1 MKSNP
6 PVQPLQLIA
15 CPLCGLVCQHEADT
29 HSAARCP
36 RCQSR
41 LTSTNRTNTTL
52 SSALLVTALI
62 LYIPANTLPVMY
74 TRLFGLGSESTILSG
89 VIDFWHSGDY
99 GIALLIFTVS
109 IVIPCMKFLIL
120 GLLISMSRQK
130 SRKAMAERAALYRL
144 TEWVGYWS
152 MLDVVVIA
160 AVSALVRFPPLSEA
174 EPRSG
179 MLFFGLVVILTM
191 LSAMSYD
198 PRLIWKGEE
207 K

>member
-6 PVQPLQLIA
+6 STTPLQLVA
-15 CPLCGLVCQHEADT
+15 CPLCGLVCQHDADS
-29 HSAARCP
+29 HAVARCP
-36 RCQSR
+36 RCRSR
-41 LTSTNRTNTTL
+41 LTPPHKSG
-52 SSALLVTALI
+52 SAHASALLVAALI
-62 LYIPANTLPVMY
+62 FYIPANVLPVMY
-74 TRLFGLGSESTILSG
+74 TRLFGLGSESTLLSG

-99 GIALLIFTVS
+99 GIALLIFIAS

-120 GLLISMSRQK
+120 GLLLFMSRQK

-179 MLFFGLVVILTM
+179 ILFFGLVVILTM

-198 PRLIWKGEE
+198 PRLIWKGD
-207 K
+207 KK